1 MEKALFPMKNVS
13 ISRRAFKPGT
23 THTHLNAIDINGE
36 DTNKE
41 YGRAPCRC
49 RVLKILPISTTGY
62 ANTVIFGSCDISG
75 QPAKVLC
82 ADGEARVLSFAFTHD
97 NKIRVVEGQIVEQGD
112 VIYAEGT
119 TGNATGFH
127 IHLEVGEGWQFKKIS
142 NGKGDWTLQSLLFS
156 YKVFWLKEGYHKI
169 TNFGLNGY
177 TFKWIKKEGKNIME
191 VNNNVMHV
199 LKELRD
205 DKYDY
210 RLSVD
215 GNMFGTPYDK
225 TTMNGFSDKGLV
237 NAGWEEVIATNG
249 SIFYTYEENGFTY
262 AEGLE
267 KSRGVNNQDLNMDAV
282 KKFNETMAM
291 GFDYDGN
298 IDFKLQKDIAKN
310 LFLYYGAVTSAY
322 GLLKDDQINTAGR
335 ELENIRNYLF
345 TGKSGRTVWGY
356 NSINNEYI
364 VISVPGVT
372 GQSGV
377 TGSQLIDIA
386 KQYGCTDAVC
396 MDGGGSR
403 WLRYFGQ
410 DLVTSERKVKN
421 SIILYRKLKKD
432 VVNDPVEDPKPVVE
446 EPEIDIKSEI
456 KETLLKLNELIE
468 KL

>member
-1 MEKALFPMKNVS
+1 MEYALFPMKNVS

-23 THTHLNAIDINGE
+23 THTNLNAIDINGE
-36 DTNKE
+36 DKSKE

-49 RVLKILPISTTGY
+49 RVLKILPITATGY
-62 ANTVIFGSCDISG
+62 ANTIIFGSCDQSG
-75 QPAKVLC
+75 QPAEVLC
-82 ADGEARVLSFAFTHD
+82 ADGVPRVLSFAFTHD
-97 NKIRVVEGQIVEQGD
+97 HKIRVEEGQIVTQGEI
-112 VIYAEGT
+112 VYAEGT
-119 TGNATGFH
+119 TGNASGNH
-127 IHLEVGEGWQFKKIS
+127 IHLEVGEGWQYKKVK
-142 NGKGDWTLQSLLFS
+142 NNYGDWSLQSLLFA
-156 YKVFWLKEGYHKI
+156 YKVFWLKEGYHKV

-177 TFKWIKKEGKNIME
+177 TFKWIKEGNKIMK
-191 VNNNVMHV
+191 VNNNVIHV

-210 RLSVD
+210 RISVD

-237 NAGWEEVIATNG
+237 AEGWEEVIATNG
-249 SIFYTYEENGFTY
+249 SIFYSYEGKTY

-267 KSRGVNNQDLNMDAV
+267 KSRGINNQPLEMHAV
-282 KKFNETMAM
+282 SKFNGTMAM

-298 IDFKLQKDIAKN
+298 IDFKLQKDIAKD
-310 LFLYYGAVTSAY
+310 LFLYYGAVTSAF
-322 GLLKDDQINTAGR
+322 GLLKDGQVNIAGK
-335 ELENIRNYLF
+335 ELEHIRNYLF

-356 NSINNEYI
+356 NSNSNEYI

-377 TGSQLIDIA
+377 TGSQLIEIA
-386 KQYGCTDAVC
+386 KDQGCTDAVC

-403 WLRYFGQ
+403 WLRYYGQ
-410 DLVTSERKVKN
+410 DLVTSSRAVKN
-421 SIILYRKLKKD
+421 AIILYRKLKKAT
-432 VVNDPVEDPKPVVE
+432 VAKPVEDTKPIVE
-446 EPEIDIKSEI
+446 EPKTDVKTEI